1 MAESPNKAPGLVL
14 IEPDAEY
21 APAFINMAEDFQA
34 AGESRYEPDLPL
46 LHRDFPIY
54 LQRLW
59 RSTRGENLSPGYVP
73 ANEFWLL
80 ERDAGQI
87 LGVIRLRHKLT
98 PYLEERGGHIGYA
111 IRPSARRKGYGTRM
125 LALLLDWL
133 RDPAWQQARGLNLR
147 RILITCNA
155 ENTGSARI
163 IEANGGVL
171 ENRVWSEGELVSR
184 YWVDLDHGR

>member
-1 MAESPNKAPGLVL
+1 MAGNPNLALV
-14 IEPDAEY
+14 EPDAEY
-21 APAFINMAEDFQA
+21 APAFIEMAEDFQT

-46 LHRDFPIY
+46 LHRNFPTY
-54 LQRLW
+54 LERLG
-59 RSTRGENLSPGYVP
+59 RNSRGENLPPGYVT

-87 LGVIRLRHKLT
+87 LGVIRLRHRLT

-111 IRPSARRKGYGTRM
+111 IRPAARRKGYGTRM
-125 LALLLDWL
+125 LALLLDRL
-133 RDPAWQQARGLNLR
+133 RDPAWQRARGLDLR
-147 RILITCNA
+147 RVLITCNA
-155 ENTGSARI
+155 ENIGSARI

-184 YWVDLDHGR
+184 YWVNLDHDG